1 MKQFNKILEKKCND
15 YLIHIDQLTFSYED
29 LKKKLYQNQG
39 GQRVSAKYEEKIE
52 LLNQNLM
59 ENSKRIEELF
69 DENEALK
76 RRLNQEANSRS
87 LLEEDKK
94 QISNY
99 LEQLKMEAQ
108 FLQFY

>member
-15 YLIHIDQLTFSYED
+15 YLIHIEQLTSSYED

>member
-1 MKQFNKILEKKCND
+1 
-15 YLIHIDQLTFSYED
+15 
-29 LKKKLYQNQG
+29 
-39 GQRVSAKYEEKIE
+39 
-52 LLNQNLM
+52 M